1 MSNINQSE
9 IQDILRKFRVKTQV
23 LCSGLFTEDGFLIT
37 VEQAGLNEND
47 DYHESMG
54 AICANIIALAAQG
67 IEIIHSD
74 KNVKQISIKTDENR
88 NEGFEIILEFVTND
102 VMLSVMFS
110 SSLNLGVVLFEL
122 NKMIQKLKKYFSEIE
137 NDDALSLIEIEQ
149 IEQIEQ

>member
-47 DYHESMG
+47 DYQESMG

-110 SSLNLGVVLFEL
+110 SSLNLGVLLFEL

-149 IEQIEQ
+149 IEQ

>member
-37 VEQAGLNEND
+37 VEQAGPNEND
-47 DYHESMG
+47 DCHESMG

-67 IEIIHSD
+67 IEIIYSD
-74 KNVKQISIKTDENR
+74 KNVKQISIKTDENG
-88 NEGFEIILEFVTND
+88 NEGFEIILESVTND

-122 NKMIQKLKKYFSEIE
+122 NKMIQKLKRYFLELDHDE
-137 NDDALSLIEIEQ
+137 TLVLIKAEQ
-149 IEQIEQ
+149 